1 MPYDGSMTRS
11 TLSDKLKTA
20 FYLAGPLLAGGLG
33 GIVTS
38 SNIASWYRELDR
50 PSWTPPDW
58 VFGPVWTTLYVLIGI
73 AGWRASRSGDSR
85 LVRLWWLQ
93 YALNAAW
100 SPVFFG
106 LHQVALAAA
115 IILGMWASIAAFVL
129 RARRRVALAAVL
141 FLPYLLWVSYATA
154 LNLEVWRRNGG
165 APE

>member
-1 MPYDGSMTRS
+1 MTTS
-11 TLSDKLKTA
+11 TLTGKLKTA
-20 FYLAGPLLAGGLG
+20 FYLVGPLLAGGLG
-33 GIVTS
+33 SIATS

-73 AGWRASRSGDSR
+73 AGWRASKSGDAG

-93 YALNAAW
+93 YVLNAAW

-106 LHQVALAAA
+106 LHQVAAAAA
-115 IILGMWASIAAFVL
+115 IIVAMWASIAAFIV
-129 RARRRVALAAVL
+129 RARRRVVLAAIL